1 MDFFLN
7 DLGQYFS
14 VHSKDT
20 IQDVSVIK
28 QRVLWLNNFRLLVN
42 TKLNNCLCFWSS
54 QSLLCINR
62 THEYPRAVYKC

>member
-42 TKLNNCLCFWSS
+42 TKLNNCLCF
-54 QSLLCINR
+54 
-62 THEYPRAVYKC
+62 